1 MLHVRFEDRGGAL
14 VVTPLARRIDAEVAV
29 EFRRAV
35 VEAAQGRPLVV
46 LSFLHVRSVDASGL
60 AALVAILKAL
70 APAGELRLV
79 HVQPRVAALLALTR
93 LDEVFRTFPDTSA
106 ALPA

>member
-1 MLHVRFEDRGGAL
+1 MLHVRFENRGGAL
-14 VVTPLARRIDAEVAV
+14 VVTPLVRRIDAEAAV

-35 VEAAQGRPLVV
+35 TEAARGRPLVV
-46 LSFLHVRSVDASGL
+46 LSLVHVRTVDASGL
-60 AALVAILKAL
+60 ASLVAILKAL